1 MTPALN
7 LEVYEKDPR
16 THSLLN
22 QGVAKVTSG
31 DSSGELETLRYELKN
46 FVCEGQYAEG
56 LSRILSTY
64 LGHLDKSEQ
73 PGVWVSGFFG
83 SGKSHL
89 VKMLQHLWTD
99 FEFPD
104 GAKSRGEA
112 KLTTGVKDLLKELT
126 NAAKRHG
133 GLHAAAGD
141 LRTEAKESI
150 RLALLG
156 ILFKSVGLPGDYT
169 RACFQM
175 WLRDEKVEE
184 EVRRFITDAGGS
196 FERELT
202 NLYVSKLM
210 AQAILKSLPDFASKP
225 SDVALILKSQFPPDP
240 KDVSTDDMIAR
251 IMQAVGRNGKLPYTV
266 VILDEVQQYI
276 NDDPDRSKAVQDLKE
291 QCCAKLGAN
300 FLLIGTGQNAL
311 SGTAL
316 LQRLQGRFPVTV
328 ELQDTDVEQVTR
340 EVVLKKKPSA
350 ESALKK
356 ILDEHSGEIERQ
368 LNGTKI
374 AFSGQDR
381 TLLVQDYPIL
391 PVRRRFWER
400 VLRAV
405 DKAGTGAQL
414 RNQLWVVHDAVKQTA
429 DWPLGN
435 VVGGAF
441 IYDASIKSSAL
452 KSGTLLQEISETIEK
467 QKKEE
472 DGELRYQLCAL
483 IFLIGQLPHNNE
495 PLDAGVRADAETL
508 ADLLVTDLTSSSAP
522 LRKKIPELLEKLV
535 TSGAIMPVE
544 DEFRMQTR
552 EGAQWNQSYLEAKN
566 RLIND
571 AGKLASERSQL
582 LRTQCGEVLKKFK
595 LPHGA
600 SKEYRKIDLHFG
612 DVAPQ
617 IDGSAI
623 PVWVRDGWEVEEK
636 AVLNDARAAG
646 DKAIV
651 YGYIPRKMAEEL
663 KQAIAGYYA
672 ATTTLQAKGSPSGDE
687 GIQARKAMET
697 RQEQSEKVRNGLIAD
712 ILNETQVYLAGGDP
726 VGGTLLN
733 QKIQDAATL
742 CLDRLYPLFHLAD
755 HPASDWEKV
764 YKRAKDGA
772 ADALTAVGHK
782 EDADKHPVCKAVSEF
797 VGSGKKG
804 ADVQKHFE
812 SPKYGWP
819 RDAINA
825 ALVVLVQAG
834 TLRAISGSGAKEMIP
849 AAKLDQKT
857 IAAVEFRCETVT
869 LSKVQLIELRGLFK
883 KIGLNTQPNQES
895 SHAVEFLGKLTRL
908 AEAAGG
914 DAPLP
919 KSPDIAHIADLANRV
934 GNDQLKAIHDIK
946 DRLAQ
951 QILAWETDRDL
962 ILQRLPHW
970 KQLEAL
976 LKFAAD
982 LPVAAEVQP
991 EVNAIERD
999 RKLLGNPDP
1008 VPGMVEKLTGALRA
1022 ELNEVHSRISD
1033 DHEARM
1039 AALTESST
1047 WKQITQPQRH
1057 EILNA
1062 NLIRALPKVAVG
1074 TTDEILDTLRHTKL
1088 TELRAISEALPTRFS
1103 KAAAAAAKLLEPKA
1117 QHVSL
1122 PGGTIK
1128 NEDDL
1133 KTWLSDAEDRIRE
1146 KMKEGPVIL

>member
-1 MTPALN
+1 MTVARN

-31 DSSGELETLRYELKN
+31 DSSGELETLRYELTN

-56 LSRILSTY
+56 LTRILSTY

-104 GAKSRGEA
+104 GAKARGVT
-112 KLTTGVKDLLKELT
+112 KLPTGVKDLLKELA
-126 NAAKRHG
+126 NSSKRHG

-175 WLRDEKVEE
+175 WLRDEKLED
-184 EVRRFITDAGGS
+184 EVRKYIAEAGGT

-210 AQAILKSLPDFASKP
+210 AQAILQFCPEFASKA

-240 KDVSTDDMIAR
+240 KDVSIDDMIAR
-251 IMQAVGRNGKLPYTV
+251 IMQAVGRGGKLPLTV

-276 NDDPDRSKAVQDLKE
+276 NDDAGRSKAVQDVKE
-291 QCCAKLGAN
+291 QCCARLGPN

-311 SGTAL
+311 SGAAL

-350 ESALKK
+350 EPSLKK
-356 ILDEHSGEIERQ
+356 LLDDHSGEIERQ
-368 LNGTKI
+368 LGGTKI
-374 AFSGQDR
+374 AFSSSDR
-381 TLLVQDYPIL
+381 PLLVQDYPIL
-391 PVRRRFWER
+391 PARRRFWER

-429 DWPLGN
+429 DWPLGH

-452 KSGTLLQEISETIEK
+452 KSGTLLQEISETIAR
-467 QKKEE
+467 QRKEE

-495 PLDAGVRADAETL
+495 PLDAGVRADADTL
-508 ADLLVTDLTSSSAP
+508 ADLLVTDLTTSSAP
-522 LRKKIPELLEKLV
+522 LRKKVPELLEKLV
-535 TSGAIMPVE
+535 AAGAIMQVE
-544 DEFRMQTR
+544 NEYRMQTR
-552 EGAQWNQSYLEAKN
+552 EGSEWNQTYLEAKN
-566 RLIND
+566 KLLND
-571 AGKLASERSQL
+571 PGKLAGERSQL
-582 LRTQCGEVLKKFK
+582 LRTHCGEALKKFK
-595 LPHGA
+595 LLHGA
-600 SKEYRKIDLHFG
+600 SKESRKIELHFG
-612 DVAPQ
+612 DVAPLV
-617 IDGSAI
+617 DSSAI

-636 AVLNDARAAG
+636 SVQNDARAAG
-646 DKAIV
+646 DNAAIV
-651 YGYIPRKMAEEL
+651 YGYIPKKMAEEL
-663 KQAIAGYYA
+663 KQAIAGFYA
-672 ATTTLQAKGSPSGDE
+672 ATTTLQVKGSPSGEE

-697 RQEQSEKVRNGLIAD
+697 RLEQSQRSRDGLIAD
-712 ILNETQVYLAGGDP
+712 ILNGMQVYLAGGDP

-733 QKIQDAATL
+733 QKVQDAATL
-742 CLDRLYPLFHLAD
+742 CLDRLYPLFHQAD
-755 HPASDWEKV
+755 YPASDWEKV
-764 YKRAKDGA
+764 YKRAKDST
-772 ADALTAVGHK
+772 DALSVVGHK
-782 EDADKHPVCKAVSEF
+782 EDADKHPVCKAVTDF

-804 ADVQKHFE
+804 IDVQKHFE
-812 SPKYGWP
+812 SPRFGWP
-819 RDAINA
+819 KDAINA

-834 TLRAISGSGAKEMIP
+834 TLRAISASGTKELIP
-849 AAKLDQKT
+849 ASKLDQKT
-857 IAAVEFRCETVT
+857 IAAVEFRCETII

-883 KIGLNTQPNQES
+883 KLGMNTQPGLES
-895 SHAVEFLGKLTRL
+895 SHAVEFLGRLTKL

-914 DAPLP
+914 EAPLP
-919 KSPDIAHIADLANRV
+919 RCPDTAHITDATNRV
-934 GNDQLKAIHDIK
+934 GNDQLKAIHEIK
-946 DRLAQ
+946 DTLAQ
-951 QILAWETDRDL
+951 QMVAWQADRDL
-962 ILQRLPHW
+962 IEQRLPRW
-970 KQLEAL
+970 KQLLAL
-976 LKFAAD
+976 LDFAAD
-982 LPVAAEVQP
+982 NPTAAEVRP
-991 EVNAIERD
+991 EVAAIEQH
-999 RKLLGNPDP
+999 RKLLANPDP
-1008 VPGMVEKLTGALRA
+1008 VPGMVEKLTDALRTD
-1022 ELNEVHSRISD
+1022 LNQVHARISA
-1033 DHEARM
+1033 DHEARL
-1039 AALTESST
+1039 AALTESANWS
-1047 WKQITQPQRH
+1047 KITQPERH

-1062 NLIRALPKVAVG
+1062 NLIRVLPGIAVG
-1074 TTDEILDTLRHTKL
+1074 TTEEVLDTLRQTKL
-1088 TELRAISEALPTRFS
+1088 TELGAIEHALPTRFS
-1103 KAAAAAAKLLEPKA
+1103 KAASAAAKLLEPKA
-1117 QHVSL
+1117 QHISL
-1122 PGGTIK
+1122 PGGIIK
-1128 NEDDL
+1128 DENDL
-1133 KTWLSDAEDRIRE
+1133 KSWLSEVEGRIRE
-1146 KMKEGPVIL
+1146 KMKDGPVIL